1 MKLCKIQI
9 VHGFA
14 RNVIIFSF
22 PDSCV
27 HDQLNVENQNR
38 FDPLTKGSSSTGRVS
53 TVLEIC
59 FRVDRNLHNSTPE
72 IVNFNVNLTL
82 NMSNLWQI

>member
-1 MKLCKIQI
+1 MKLCKIQNVPGI
-9 VHGFA
+9 A

-22 PDSCV
+22 PDSLV
-27 HDQLNVENQNR
+27 DDQLTVENQNR
-38 FDPLTKGSSSTGRVS
+38 FDPLTKGSSSIGRVS
-53 TVLEIC
+53 TVLKI

-82 NMSNLWQI
+82 NMSNLRHI